1 MLRQSAGAINN
12 RLFLFF
18 YRNQYQL
25 ATDDAIYSDGDRYEP
40 ATAIVEH
47 LKTFLPEV
55 KNVLM
60 LGSGIGS
67 MVRVL
72 HSKGFDP
79 RCTLVEKD
87 KVVLQWAM
95 ELFEG
100 ERNSNIEPVCSDA
113 QAYMEQNTGKYDLI
127 FIDIFDSRV
136 VPDFVTTERFL
147 DLCYYSLMPGG
158 HLAMNY
164 IINYKPDWDKVKQLL
179 TKMYPEH
186 HEIDLGMNRVLIV

>member
-1 MLRQSAGAINN
+1 MLRQSAGAIND
-12 RLFLFF
+12 RLFLYF
-18 YRNQYQL
+18 YRNQFQL
-25 ATDDAIYSDGDRYEP
+25 TTDDAIYSDGDRYEP
-40 ATAIVEH
+40 AMATIAH
-47 LKTFLPEV
+47 LKTFLPDV

-72 HSKGFDP
+72 RSNGFDP

-95 ELFEG
+95 ELFEW
-100 ERNSNIEPVCSDA
+100 ERYNNIEPVCNDA
-113 QAYMEQNTGKYDLI
+113 QVFMEQNTGKFDLI
-127 FIDIFDSRV
+127 FIDIFNSRV

-147 DLCYYSLMPGG
+147 DLCHYSLMPGG
-158 HLAMNY
+158 HLAVNY
-164 IINYKPDWDKVKQLL
+164 IINYKPDWDKVKQLF
-179 TKMYPEH
+179 TRIFPDH